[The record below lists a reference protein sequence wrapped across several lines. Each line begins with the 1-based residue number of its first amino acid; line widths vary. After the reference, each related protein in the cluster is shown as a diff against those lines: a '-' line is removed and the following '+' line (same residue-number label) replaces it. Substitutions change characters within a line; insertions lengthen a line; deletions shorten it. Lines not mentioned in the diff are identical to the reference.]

1 MRKINTLVILAATLI
16 PVTANAQ
23 TTSTSEVVPSR
34 GWVDFGVR
42 GTSITGDSAR
52 YERYR
57 DLGDGLFLEGFRWRA
72 EKKGW
77 FMDFDASHVARR
89 DQRYIARF
97 VRPGQF
103 KGALW
108 DQIPMLLSETTRTP
122 YILTGA
128 NEFRLPDSTQLQL
141 QGLLID
147 GPACRAAGHR
157 ERGSDVRSEIQAPR
171 RRGRIRVPA
180 RARVVHQGES
190 ETHDARGR
198 PAVRRVVRPQPG
210 RGVCRAN
217 RSQID

>member
-89 DQRYIARF
+89 DQRTSHGSCGPASSKA
-97 VRPGQF
+97 GH
-103 KGALW
+103 

-122 YILTGA
+122 YILREPTSSA
-128 NEFRLPDSTQLQL
+128 CPTAPSCN
-141 QGLLID
+141 
-147 GPACRAAGHR
+147 CRACHR
-157 ERGSDVRSEIQAPR
+157 RPGLPR
-171 RRGRIRVPA
+171 CWP
-180 RARVVHQGES
+180 S
-190 ETHDARGR
+190 
-198 PAVRRVVRPQPG
+198 
-210 RGVCRAN
+210 
-217 RSQID
+217 